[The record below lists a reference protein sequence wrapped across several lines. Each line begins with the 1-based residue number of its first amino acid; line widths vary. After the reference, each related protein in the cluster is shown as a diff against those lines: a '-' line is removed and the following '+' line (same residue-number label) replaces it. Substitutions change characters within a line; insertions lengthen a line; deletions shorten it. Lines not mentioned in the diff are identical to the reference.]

1 MPTFQVEAFEDGY
14 ILTLRLPGNPVRFF
28 STLEECLQ
36 FVAEEL
42 SA

>member
-14 ILTLRLPGNPVRFF
+14 ILTLRLPGNPVKFF
-28 STLEECLQ
+28 DTLEECLQ
-36 FVAEEL
+36 FVAEEF

>member
-14 ILTLRLPGNPVRFF
+14 ILTLRLPGNPVKHF

-36 FVAEEL
+36 FIAEEF

>member
-1 MPTFQVEAFEDGY
+1 MPKFQVEAFEDGY
-14 ILTLRLPGNPVRFF
+14 VLTLRLPGNPVKHF

-36 FVAEEL
+36 FIAEEF